1 MVIGCS
7 GLKTA
12 EKVIKRSR
20 KCAESQKFSSFFF
33 FSFSLHGG
41 GAAPEQADR
50 YLHGFESAAEKFLLK
65 NGRERVLD
73 ERNDRQPVAA

>member
-20 KCAESQKFSSFFF
+20 KCAESQKFSSFFSSRF
-33 FSFSLHGG
+33 PCT
-41 GAAPEQADR
+41 AVEQHQSKQI
-50 YLHGFESAAEKFLLK
+50 HGFESAAEKFLLK

>member
-7 GLKTA
+7 GLETA
-12 EKVIKRSR
+12 EEVIKRSR

-41 GAAPEQADR
+41 AAPEQASR
-50 YLHGFESAAEKFLLK
+50 QIHGFESAAEKFLLK

-73 ERNDRQPVAA
+73 ERNDRQPVAT